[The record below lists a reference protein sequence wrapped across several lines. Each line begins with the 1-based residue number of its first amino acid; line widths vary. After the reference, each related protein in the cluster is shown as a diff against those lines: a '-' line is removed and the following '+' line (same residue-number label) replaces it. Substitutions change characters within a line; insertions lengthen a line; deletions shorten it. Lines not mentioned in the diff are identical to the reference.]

1 VLTVQII
8 IVLIVMVMVLQLW
21 LLLALLPA
29 NHSFPLRNTQLTRI
43 SGTTKPRFSW
53 FDSFGEFFS
62 GDFDNYDQV
71 VADRLAGMAP
81 REGGG
86 HEQIHCTL
94 IPLSKKERLAAFYF
108 DGNPSRIFRFRYYKL
123 YYDDA
128 TADATASA
136 AESIND
142 DIVPTVVINMK
153 LYTIHRDLEVA
164 LRQEP
169 NPLNWADVWT
179 HSTVNPKITELP
191 NCDVQWSRTP
201 DPIQHSYTLQQQQQ
215 QQQQRQASEDDGF
228 HAIMTYGEALVESQ
242 MMPGVKIL
250 VRDQLSLY
258 ENEFWIHDRGYNP
271 ETMDFIYGNQK
282 LVPYRL
288 KRVSRIMEGTTRTVI
303 NDQLKWTLGPEYRSE
318 EEHQEKLK
326 IVGGV
331 SAQMNKK

>member
-1 VLTVQII
+1 MMML
-8 IVLIVMVMVLQLW
+8 LQLW
-21 LLLALLPA
+21 WLLALVPTI
-29 NHSFPLRNTQLTRI
+29 HSFTFRSKYTQQWSII
-43 SGTTKPRFSW
+43 SESTTTITRFSW

-94 IPLSKKERLAAFYF
+94 IPLSKNERLAAFYF
-108 DGNPSRIFRFRYYKL
+108 DGNPSRIFRFRYYEL
-123 YYDDA
+123 YYDD
-128 TADATASA
+128 D
-136 AESIND
+136 
-142 DIVPTVVINMK
+142 VVDVVAFVNMK
-153 LYTIHRDLEVA
+153 LSTIHRDLELA
-164 LRQEP
+164 LRQEI
-169 NPLNWADVWT
+169 NPLKWADLWT
-179 HSTVNPKITELP
+179 QSTVTPKVTELP
-191 NCDVQWSRTP
+191 KCDVQWSRIP
-201 DPIQHSYTLQQQQQ
+201 DPIQHSYALQKQQQQQ
-215 QQQQRQASEDDGF
+215 SSQDDDGF

-271 ETMDFIYGNQK
+271 ETMEFIYGNQK

-288 KRVSRIMEGTTRTVI
+288 KRVSRIMEEGMTRTVI

-318 EEHQEKLK
+318 EEYQEKMK